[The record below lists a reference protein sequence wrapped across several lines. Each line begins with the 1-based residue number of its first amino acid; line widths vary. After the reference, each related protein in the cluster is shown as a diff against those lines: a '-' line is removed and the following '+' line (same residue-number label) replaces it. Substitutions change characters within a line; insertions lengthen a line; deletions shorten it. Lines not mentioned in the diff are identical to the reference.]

1 MLTEWRSSP
10 FFFLLSPFLSSRAF
24 YLLAFY
30 LLPLTALSI
39 TIGPHIS
46 ILVADT
52 SGPVASARLRS
63 TPRRLI
69 YSRPAKRTV
78 TYVGYIMITSCI
90 TPKLVDIINNIVVVH
105 PGIPANLSSLLT
117 ITRALL
123 GFSRGSYLS
132 IIGRGLPAVSTQEL
146 LAKKIGC
153 R

>member
-1 MLTEWRSSP
+1 MTVVSLLLP
-10 FFFLLSPFLSSRAF
+10 LLSLLLSSRAF

-63 TPRRLI
+63 APRRLI

-105 PGIPANLSSLLT
+105 PGIQANLSSLLT

-132 IIGRGLPAVSTQEL
+132 IIGRGLPRSL
-146 LAKKIGC
+146 HRNYSPRK
-153 R
+153 